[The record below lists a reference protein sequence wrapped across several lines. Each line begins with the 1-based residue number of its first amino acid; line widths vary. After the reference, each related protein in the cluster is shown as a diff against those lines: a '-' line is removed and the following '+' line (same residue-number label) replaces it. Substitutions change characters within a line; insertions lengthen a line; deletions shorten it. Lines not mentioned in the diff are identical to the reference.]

1 MQTTYHIGKF
11 PCLNLI
17 LINVL
22 LILFDLAQARKELV
36 NLATLFGR
44 ESDDSQLFRVC
55 RDFHLKQKGDCPQL
69 MVELFSA
76 EK

>member
-1 MQTTYHIGKF
+1 MQTTYHIRKF

-44 ESDDSQLFRVC
+44 ESDDSQLFGV
-55 RDFHLKQKGDCPQL
+55 
-69 MVELFSA
+69 S
-76 EK
+76 

>member
-1 MQTTYHIGKF
+1 MQTTYHVGKF
-11 PCLNLI
+11 PRLNLI

-44 ESDDSQLFRVC
+44 ECDDSQLFGAR
-55 RDFHLKQKGDCPQL
+55 RDLH
-69 MVELFSA
+69 
-76 EK
+76 